1 MRMAVSDFVKDEN
14 GAVTVDW
21 VVLTAGVVG
30 LNMVLLFAPAREALV
45 DLMTE
50 IGVTMGIVGEVMQ
63 ESNNLGNG

>member
-1 MRMAVSDFVKDEN
+1 MRRAVSDFVKDEN

-30 LNMVLLFAPAREALV
+30 LNMVLLFAPAREAIV
-45 DLMTE
+45 DLLTE
-50 IGVTMGIVGEVMQ
+50 VCVTMGIVGEVMQ